1 MRERDACRWRRV
13 SLTPLLHAPPPT
25 GALISRLVEKDTRV
39 SLERVIGEYEAR
51 RGAAAA
57 GGAEQQQGGGVR
69 ADE

>member
-1 MRERDACRWRRV
+1 MPLAQGVADA
-13 SLTPLLHAPPPT
+13 AIAPT